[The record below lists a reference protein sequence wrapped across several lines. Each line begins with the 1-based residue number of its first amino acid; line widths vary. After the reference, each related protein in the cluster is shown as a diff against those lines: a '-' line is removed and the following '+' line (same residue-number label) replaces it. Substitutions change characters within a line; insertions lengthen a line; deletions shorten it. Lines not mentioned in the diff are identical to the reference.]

1 MIKRTMITVAT
12 LLLTGLPVTAFC
24 AEVSEVSVDFE
35 TGTIN
40 IFGNDFGNAPNLLIY
55 DTFENKDAL
64 PESKITLQAAV
75 EGSWTWMN
83 EFYSPTY
90 ASKGRS
96 GSRSVVAVS
105 HEGMQQFRKDLGA
118 VQEIYFSYWVRLDG
132 DFFPGDRVSGPRT
145 FSEDSSF
152 KMVWLWDQDFGGKSS
167 DVCLPTHVGGGR
179 FYLAGNDFNMVTG
192 VGNDWWSWD
201 NWMRLSFWLK
211 ANPDDP
217 TLPGTVTFET
227 LSLDKG
233 YELRSY
239 NTPVFDAD
247 GVEPK
252 VYRTINF
259 PGWVRSMEAN
269 TQILYDDIYIATGPN
284 AASRVEVGNSEVL
297 DEVTRLDLLKVE
309 NWSETSISASFPT
322 LTKEDLEEMY
332 LYITTADGST
342 NRKGI
347 PLIARPSKIQ
357 EILVN

>member
-1 MIKRTMITVAT
+1 
-12 LLLTGLPVTAFC
+12 
-24 AEVSEVSVDFE
+24 
-35 TGTIN
+35 
-40 IFGNDFGNAPNLLIY
+40 
-55 DTFENKDAL
+55 
-64 PESKITLQAAV
+64 
-75 EGSWTWMN
+75 
-83 EFYSPTY
+83 
-90 ASKGRS
+90 
-96 GSRSVVAVS
+96 
-105 HEGMQQFRKDLGA
+105 
-118 VQEIYFSYWVRLDG
+118 
-132 DFFPGDRVSGPRT
+132 
-145 FSEDSSF
+145 
-152 KMVWLWDQDFGGKSS
+152 
-167 DVCLPTHVGGGR
+167 
-179 FYLAGNDFNMVTG
+179 MVTG

-332 LYITTADGST
+332 LYITTDDGSK